1 MNVINLQSSTGEL
14 CSIIKPWPLHT
25 KYGDIPKYFSRV
37 FQITTL
43 ITLFVMTD
51 QSFLFSDSNFEASCV
66 HVDLSKTAT
75 LNNNLYKRPIHVR
88 DFVH

>member
-14 CSIIKPWPLHT
+14 CSIIIPWPLY
-25 KYGDIPKYFSRV
+25 KIEKSKEIFGNIFL

-43 ITLFVMTD
+43 ITLFFMTD

-66 HVDLSKTAT
+66 HVDLSKTA
-75 LNNNLYKRPIHVR
+75 I
-88 DFVH
+88 